1 MTFHGHGTWQ
11 VPFRGYAAGVANEIS
26 LTFLGTGTSVG
37 VPVIGCGCAVCRSDD
52 PRNRR
57 LRSSV
62 LLRVGALSLLVDSG
76 PDLRQQALR
85 EGMREL
91 DGVLYTH
98 AHLDHV
104 AGFDDLRAFC
114 WRRHEP
120 LPMHATAA
128 CLATLKQM
136 FGWAFAPNNLH
147 QGYVK
152 PDARVVDGA
161 FCYGALRVTPLPVE
175 HAAMETIGYL
185 FEVSGARSLAYLPDV
200 KRIPAATMDLLRG
213 VDVLVLDALRPAL
226 HATHFSLG
234 EALAA
239 AAASGAAETW
249 LTHLGHENE
258 HTELAGSL
266 PPGVRVAWDGLKV
279 SLAGL
284 A

>member
-1 MTFHGHGTWQ
+1 MPLLGSWQ
-11 VPFRGYAAGVANEIS
+11 VALLGYAAGVANEIY

-37 VPVIGCGCAVCRSDD
+37 VPVIGCECGVCLSDE
-52 PRNRR
+52 PKNRR

-85 EGMREL
+85 EGLQEL

-114 WRRHEP
+114 WRRDEP
-120 LPMHATAA
+120 LPMHGTAA
-128 CLATLKQM
+128 CLASLKQM
-136 FGWAFAPNNLH
+136 FGWAFSSANVH

-152 PDARVVDGA
+152 PDARVVDGP
-161 FCYGALRVTPLPVE
+161 FYYGALRVTPLPVE
-175 HAAMETIGYL
+175 HAAVETIGYL
-185 FEVSGARSLAYLPDV
+185 FEQPGARRLAYLPDV
-200 KRIPAATMDLLRG
+200 KRIPPATMDLLRG
-213 VDVLVLDALRPAL
+213 VDVLVLDALRPA
-226 HATHFSLG
+226 HHDTHFSLG

-239 AAASGAAETW
+239 AAESGAKETW

-258 HTELAGSL
+258 HAQLSAAL

-279 SLAGL
+279 SLASL